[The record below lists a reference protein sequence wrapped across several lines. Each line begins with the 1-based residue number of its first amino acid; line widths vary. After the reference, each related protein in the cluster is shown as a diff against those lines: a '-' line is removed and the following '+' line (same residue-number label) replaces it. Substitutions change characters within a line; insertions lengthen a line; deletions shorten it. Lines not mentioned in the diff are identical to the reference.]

1 MYLVVDFSK
10 SIISIFASK
19 AIVPLQHLQLLASQF
34 LRVLSG
40 NPTSPSEQFVEF
52 GVNSRSAEA
61 FPTLGNDGF
70 VSFGE
75 LSVLNS
81 HPQKLAGPG
90 LLHELISPAHCD
102 HEALDFMFAD
112 GEARKSYTYEQL
124 DTLSTQFALRLLE
137 YLPYGKTRR
146 AVPVLLPQSPELYIA
161 LVGILKAGA
170 AFVPL
175 SLDAP
180 IERIRFVVGDV
191 RASVIVTESS
201 FSNVF
206 TWEKCPPTVL
216 ADSHVTA
223 APDELR
229 LPLGIDPSGPA
240 YIMYTSGSTGTPK
253 GVIISHSAATQSLLA
268 HEEHIPLFERFL
280 QFAAPTFDV
289 FVFEMFFPLFRGKTL
304 VSCDRG
310 RLLADLPGVINQLN
324 IDGAELT
331 PTVGRLLIERDR
343 VPGLKVLLTIGEMLT
358 RQVVDQFGGGVLQ
371 GMYGPTEAA
380 IHCTLAIGF
389 EKSWK
394 IGDIGVPLKTVSAF
408 ILSTTT
414 SDLEI
419 LPLGWTGE
427 LAVGGYQLADGY
439 LNRPELTKEVFI
451 DSKEYG
457 RLYRTGDRAR
467 ILSSGRIECLGR
479 VGAGQVKLR
488 GHRIELGEIEEV
500 VLGIPGVRGAIASV
514 LGGRLVVYVGGGVE
528 REAVYD
534 VCRKWLPEFMVPGD
548 IVVLNELP
556 RLSSGK
562 ADRKKLDMQY
572 LETSQDYALE
582 SSSRADGQEWT
593 VLEREVADVIAEVAR
608 VTPDEVGRGT
618 SIFRLGLDSISV
630 IQLSNRLT
638 KIGYIR
644 LDVSQIMRNPTAS
657 SIAHLLQASMSGPVL
672 SKLVPSGGI
681 EEFVAD
687 VEGSVLSQLGLSEAE
702 VKMIL
707 PCTPLQE
714 AMLNQSKDAD
724 LNLYYNHTT
733 LSLSADSARLRDAW
747 ELMLKAHDIMR
758 TCFCV
763 TSHPRHAF
771 AQVVLND
778 YQLPWSSFE
787 LEAGVDI
794 SEVINQRIT
803 LVSES
808 LRTSKP
814 PYAFSL
820 LQTSRRATLIMHFH
834 HSLYDEFAMNMLLD
848 DVRRAYHG
856 LGLPSRGT
864 FESFL
869 EYMEDLDLAK
879 ADGFWKATLEGLEPS
894 LFPDLTGLTTASGSS
909 LAGMGLV
916 KIPCSR
922 SLISVEGG
930 CRSLQTSLLALGQ
943 TAWAR
948 LLSVY
953 TGEIDVCFGNVV
965 SGRTIPVEGVEDII
979 APCFNTIPI
988 RVQVSPDSTNRDVM
1002 NRLQLLN
1009 AELLPFQL
1017 TPLRRIMTTLRTQGQ
1032 RLFDTLFILQHANWP
1047 SDLDQLWSE
1056 VGDRGNMD
1064 FSIVVELMPSRKTDT
1079 LEIALHFRG

>member
-1 MYLVVDFSK
+1 MPGL
-10 SIISIFASK
+10 
-19 AIVPLQHLQLLASQF
+19 
-34 LRVLSG
+34 
-40 NPTSPSEQFVEF
+40 TSRKFI
-52 GVNSRSAEA
+52 
-61 FPTLGNDGF
+61 
-70 VSFGE
+70 
-75 LSVLNS
+75 S
-81 HPQKLAGPG
+81 HPK
-90 LLHELISPAHCD
+90 
-102 HEALDFMFAD
+102 
-112 GEARKSYTYEQL
+112 
-124 DTLSTQFALRLLE
+124 
-137 YLPYGKTRR
+137 YG
-146 AVPVLLPQSPELYIA
+146 
-161 LVGILKAGA
+161 
-170 AFVPL
+170 
-175 SLDAP
+175 
-180 IERIRFVVGDV
+180 
-191 RASVIVTESS
+191 
-201 FSNVF
+201 
-206 TWEKCPPTVL
+206 
-216 ADSHVTA
+216 
-223 APDELR
+223 
-229 LPLGIDPSGPA
+229 
-240 YIMYTSGSTGTPK
+240 
-253 GVIISHSAATQSLLA
+253 
-268 HEEHIPLFERFL
+268 
-280 QFAAPTFDV
+280 
-289 FVFEMFFPLFRGKTL
+289 
-304 VSCDRG
+304 
-310 RLLADLPGVINQLN
+310 
-324 IDGAELT
+324 
-331 PTVGRLLIERDR
+331 R
-343 VPGLKVLLTIGEMLT
+343 VY
-358 RQVVDQFGGGVLQ
+358 R
-371 GMYGPTEAA
+371 
-380 IHCTLAIGF
+380 
-389 EKSWK
+389 S
-394 IGDIGVPLKTVSAF
+394 GDIGRMLPDGS
-408 ILSTTT
+408 
-414 SDLEI
+414 LEF
-419 LPLGWTGE
+419 
-427 LAVGGYQLADGY
+427 VGRQD
-439 LNRPELTKEVFI
+439 
-451 DSKEYG
+451 
-457 RLYRTGDRAR
+457 
-467 ILSSGRIECLGR
+467 
-479 VGAGQVKLR
+479 GQVKIR
-488 GHRIELGEIEEV
+488 GQRVELGEITSVLLRSKKVIDAAVAPVRRGPQDAYQLVAFV
-500 VLGIPGVRGAIASV
+500 VLQGTNSSGISVIRGDEGAKK
-514 LGGRLVVYVGGGVE
+514 LVAELFQGLTSF
-528 REAVYD
+528 
-534 VCRKWLPEFMVPGD
+534 LPSYMVPSA
-548 IVVLNELP
+548 IIPLTALP
-556 RLSSGK
+556 MTAQDK
-562 ADRKKLDMQY
+562 INTKLLQSTYFGLDSDAA
-572 LETSQDYALE
+572 EDYALE

-593 VLEREVADVIAEVAR
+593 VLEREVAGVIAEVAR
-608 VTPDEVGRGT
+608 VTPDEVGRAT

-657 SIAHLLQASMSGPVL
+657 SIAHLLQASMSGAVL

-681 EEFVAD
+681 EEFAAD
-687 VEGSVLSQLGLSEAE
+687 VEGSVLSQLGLSEDE

-724 LNLYYNHTT
+724 LNLYCNHTT

-794 SEVINQRIT
+794 SEVINRRIT
-803 LVSES
+803 SVSES

-820 LQTSRRATLIMHFH
+820 LLQTSQRATLIMHFH
-834 HSLYDEFAMNMLLD
+834 HSLYDGFAMDMLLD
-848 DVRRAYHG
+848 DVRRAYYG

-864 FESFL
+864 FKSFL

-879 ADGFWKATLEGLEPS
+879 ADEFWKATLEGLESS

-988 RVQVSPDSTNRDVM
+988 RVQVSPDSTNRDIM

-1047 SDLDQLWSE
+1047 SDLDQLWSG
-1056 VGDRGNMD
+1056 VSDRGNMD
-1064 FSIVVELMPSRKTDT
+1064 FSIVVELVPSLKTDT